1 MDTSTAKVDVGALIE
16 DIKRF
21 MPETYAAIQQR
32 AYEIGNDA
40 FVQVRKGLRG
50 EPNCFYAFERGR
62 VMGTPFSV
70 TDIMDVVAV
79 NMVRFGCAHV
89 CIWAMA
95 EAKPA
100 QGATDGTN

>member
-1 MDTSTAKVDVGALIE
+1 MDTRTAKVDVAALID

-40 FVQVRKGLRG
+40 YVQVRKGLRG

-62 VMGTPFSV
+62 VVGTPFNI
-70 TDIMDVVAV
+70 TDVMNVVAG
-79 NMVRFGCAHV
+79 NMVRFGCAYV
-89 CIWAMA
+89 CIWPMA
-95 EAKPA
+95 ATP
-100 QGATDGTN
+100 QPGASNGTH